1 MQLINGSILY
11 SASDC
16 NEFLEC
22 RHLTSLERDVALGR
36 KVHPPREEDIFADLI
51 RRKGHRHEER
61 YLAKLEATRDVA
73 KIPSMLDEPLEACV
87 EQTLAAMQARKEV
100 IYQACFSD
108 GTWRGQADF
117 LFLVAKPSALGDWS
131 YEVADTKLAL
141 NPKPYFLVQLCFY
154 SELLEKVQ
162 HAEPNQVHVVLGS
175 MELATYRLADLS
187 AYYRRL
193 KKRFLNEIGNDTET
207 VPIPQAHCGFCRWK
221 RTCEAEWADR
231 DALSLVANIRR
242 SQIDRL
248 ERTKIY
254 TLAELAQSD
263 SDCCPTDM
271 DSEIFET
278 LRGQARLQWRERET
292 GTQDFE
298 FLKHPPNERR
308 GFALLPPADLG
319 DVFFDMEG
327 NPLYW
332 NGDALRPMGLEYL
345 FGYTTFEDGEAKF
358 QYEFAA
364 DRSAEKRALEAFVDF
379 VTHRRTRNPDLHVY
393 HYAHYEKST
402 LERLAA
408 YHSTR
413 EDEVDEL
420 LRAGVLVDLYAVVR
434 QAIRISKPSYS
445 IKKLEAFYRGEE
457 RGSGREE
464 AVTGGAESVVAFEK
478 WLDDGAIGEP
488 TEIIAYNKDDCRS
501 TYELVEWLRGLKP
514 EAERELGYPIDWQP
528 VEVKPTSE
536 ETKER
541 WIRVARLKSEL
552 THDITDESAKLNQ
565 DQEQRLL
572 LAHLLDYNRRE
583 LRPAYWSY
591 YRRRDVLTEDELL
604 EDTQSLG
611 KLKLDPA
618 VPSISKSGIDTYTF
632 CFPDQETKLKK
643 STISIEDPNTEKSPG
658 TIKVLDVRTRKLVL
672 TRKSNNDRP
681 LPSSIIEGS
690 PLVKTHHVDAIVK
703 MAEDFLVNG
712 AQTKYRACADII
724 TLSNPRVTS
733 GTIVALPASA
743 STISDIAQ
751 RLDDSYLFVQGPPG
765 SGKTYVGANVI
776 LDLLAAGKRV
786 GITAISHKAIDNIL
800 HEMEACG
807 RDRGMEARG
816 VKKSSAGDPSTEF
829 DPHPDIQKSLIRS
842 SGSVGVPDCGTFV
855 AVTLYSLPRLGY
867 DLALDYLIIDEAGQV
882 ALADALSIG
891 IAAHNL
897 IFLGDPQQLPQVTQ
911 GTHRFGSGR
920 SVLEHLLGDSFHA
933 GNVRRIFLPESR
945 RMHPD
950 VCGFISDVVY
960 RGELMSIPEC
970 SQRWIELGGAP
981 STGLRHEPV
990 EHLGCSTRS
999 QAEADTVAQIVRVL
1013 LAGRFHDIDG
1023 STRSMEQRDVL
1034 VMAPYNAQVNLL
1046 KATLHDH
1053 GFSEVEVG
1061 TVDLFQGR
1069 EAPAIVYSL
1078 TTSTGDDLPRDV
1090 AFLFSRNRLN
1100 VAISR
1105 AQCLAYLVY
1114 SPAILELR
1122 CSTPTQIE
1130 LVNATCS
1137 FVERGEEMNLLTRMH
1152 N

>member
-1 MQLINGSILY
+1 MQLVNGSILY
-11 SASDC
+11 SASDI

-22 RHLTSLERDVALGR
+22 RHLSNLERDVALGR
-36 KVHPPREEDIFADLI
+36 KIHPPHEEDVFADLI
-51 RRKGHRHEER
+51 RRKGYRHEER
-61 YLAKLEATRDVA
+61 YLSKLQATHDVA
-73 KIPSMLDEPLEACV
+73 KIPSMLDEPLGACV
-87 EQTLAAMQARKEV
+87 DQTLAAMQARKEV

-117 LFLVAKPSALGDWS
+117 LFLVEKPSALGDWS

-141 NPKPYFLVQLCFY
+141 NPKPYFLIQLCFY

-162 HAEPNQVHVVLGS
+162 HAEPDQAHVVLGS

-193 KKRFLNEIGNDTET
+193 KKRYVTEIGNDCET
-207 VPIPQAHCGFCRWK
+207 IPIPLAHCGFCRWK
-221 RTCEAEWADR
+221 RTCEDEWADR
-231 DALSLVANIRR
+231 DALSLVSNIRR

-248 ERTKIY
+248 ERTKIF
-254 TLAELAQSD
+254 TLAQLAQSESD
-263 SDCCPTDM
+263 SCPTDM
-271 DSEIFET
+271 DSEIFES

-319 DVFFDMEG
+319 DVYFDMEG

-332 NGDALRPMGLEYL
+332 DGDPLRPMGLEYL
-345 FGYTTFEDGEAKF
+345 FGYTTFENGEEKF
-358 QYEFAA
+358 RYEFAA
-364 DRSAEKRALEAFVDF
+364 DRGAEKRALEAFVDF
-379 VTHRRTRNPDLHVY
+379 VTDRRTRNPGLHVY

-457 RGSGREE
+457 RGSDRED
-464 AVTGGAESVVAFEK
+464 AVTGGADSVVAFEK

-488 TEIIAYNKDDCRS
+488 SEIISYNEDDCRS
-501 TYELVEWLRGLKP
+501 TYQLVAWLRGLKP
-514 EAERELGYPIDWQP
+514 DAERKFGYPINWQA

-552 THDITDESAKLNQ
+552 TRDITDDSADLSE
-565 DQEQRLL
+565 DQRQRLL
-572 LAHLLDYNRRE
+572 LANLLDYNRRE

-591 YRRRDVLTEDELL
+591 YRRRDTLTEDERL
-604 EDTQSLG
+604 EDTQSIA
-611 KLKLDPA
+611 KLILDPDI
-618 VPSISKSGIDTYTF
+618 PKSTKSGIDTYTF
-632 CFPDQETKLKK
+632 RFPDQETKLKK
-643 STISIEDPNTEKSPG
+643 TTISFEDPDTKKDPG
-658 TIKVLDVRTRKLVL
+658 SVKILDVRTRRLVI
-672 TRKSNNDRP
+672 TRRANNDRP

-703 MAEDFLVNG
+703 MAEDFLANG

-733 GTIVALPASA
+733 GTTVALPASA

-751 RLDDSYLFVQGPPG
+751 RLDGSYLFVQGPPG

-786 GITAISHKAIDNIL
+786 GITGVSHKAINNIL
-800 HEMEACG
+800 HEMQACG

-829 DPHPDIQKSLIRS
+829 DPHPDIQDSLIRS
-842 SGSVGVPDCGTFV
+842 SGNVGAPDRGTFV
-855 AVTLYSLPRLGY
+855 AVTLYSLPRLEF
-867 DLALDYLIIDEAGQV
+867 DLALDYLIVDEAGQV
-882 ALADALSIG
+882 SLADALSIG
-891 IAAHNL
+891 VAAHNL

-920 SVLEHLLGDSFHA
+920 SVLEHLLGDSFEA
-933 GNVRRIFLPESR
+933 GSARRIFLPESR

-960 RGELMSIPEC
+960 RGELLSIPEC
-970 SQRWIELGGAP
+970 SERWIQLGGAP
-981 STGLRHEPV
+981 STGLRHESV
-990 EHLGCSTRS
+990 EHFGCSTRS
-999 QAEADTVAQIVRVL
+999 EAEAERVVRIVRTL
-1013 LAGRFHDIDG
+1013 LTGHFRDVG
-1023 STRSMEQRDVL
+1023 GKTRSMEQRDIL

-1046 KATLHDH
+1046 QATLLDQ
-1053 GFSEVEVG
+1053 GFGDVEVG

-1069 EAPAIVYSL
+1069 EAPAIIYSL

-1122 CSTPTQIE
+1122 CSTPRQIE
-1130 LVNATCS
+1130 LVNASCA
-1137 FVERGEEMNLLTRMH
+1137 FVERTKR
-1152 N
+1152 